1 MLRERMGRESGQA
14 TVEYGLVLFAF
25 LASIVA
31 LGALWH
37 WTAGGELLA
46 GAVRAAS
53 HSWGEGEALDMSSS
67 ALLLAIMELIIFKL
81 PTL

>member
-37 WTAGGELLA
+37 WMAGGELLA
-46 GAVRAAS
+46 GAVRRS
-53 HSWGEGEALDMSSS
+53 EEHTS
-67 ALLLAIMELIIFKL
+67 ELQS
-81 PTL
+81 PG

>member
-1 MLRERMGRESGQA
+1 MLREHMGRESGQA

-25 LASIVA
+25 LTLIVA
-31 LGALWH
+31 LGVLWH

-53 HSWGEGEALDMSSS
+53 HSWGEGGALGMSQDV
-67 ALLLAIMELIIFKL
+67 LLY
-81 PTL
+81 